1 MANNLTAYGQ
11 LEQNRSDP
19 NSEHGCDSQ
28 ANKLMKGMTVYKR
41 ETGMAF
47 EVVNVSHAN
56 GIMHYNLVCSETGS
70 CYYLSKYALE
80 QDYAEEKAE
89 VEKFGLRM
97 VRRLSRMWTK

>member
-56 GIMHYNLVCSETGS
+56 GIMH
-70 CYYLSKYALE
+70 
-80 QDYAEEKAE
+80 
-89 VEKFGLRM
+89 
-97 VRRLSRMWTK
+97 